1 MFPQGAPGYALLL
14 LRVSVATDV
23 LMRAGT
29 HRGVAMLAITIALGI
44 TLCIGFLT
52 PIAALL
58 TIPVYLVD
66 IAILKV
72 APTAMLV
79 PILHTTG
86 HRPNT
91 SGSRIILDR
100 CTPVRSSRHCDPAQK
115 RSRHKL
121 APLPYHYR

>member
-1 MFPQGAPGYALLL
+1 MFPQGAPGFALLL

-29 HRGVAMLAITIALGI
+29 HRGVAMLAITIALSI

-72 APTAMLV
+72 APTAMLG
-79 PILHTTG
+79 PILQAIALTLLG
-86 HRPNT
+86 PGSSSIDARLYGRRVIVIPRKSDRDT
-91 SGSRIILDR
+91 S
-100 CTPVRSSRHCDPAQK
+100 
-115 RSRHKL
+115 
-121 APLPYHYR
+121 